1 MRADLQSQD
10 QRLREQSSRCTEE
23 LRALTSLAE
32 STRQW
37 RRSALFSQSV
47 SGTLPTWMDT
57 PQSRTSEDSGLTSD
71 DTNGSRAAPAIEMVA
86 ECPPPP
92 LPRPALMSQS
102 TSALSGSVFKRP
114 PRRPNGTPP
123 TGDSLAASTLTNH
136 STNAATA
143 ASSSAE
149 SSPSWEERP
158 SSKPVPQPRRCPRPM
173 MGAAFLVN
181 RMERDSLN
189 SCAADDDYAGDEDEL
204 FDEINPMDEEEEEEC
219 PSPPTVRK
227 TTAER
232 NPRHY
237 ADYVNLADFVV
248 IRDLEQAADPQRSSL
263 PQYAALIRT
272 RSGQPELPAHRPFM
286 QWEQRLYR
294 TADKCLSVVE
304 PSVDSAST
312 HSPSPKPPLEVGVL
326 RRKER
331 ESGGSA
337 STTPVRRPHLTPPV
351 DCDSGL
357 GRESG
362 HSTGELPP
370 AATPPLGMTKT
381 HAPATAS
388 TDDYALPPDAVVA
401 SPPPRTS
408 AFAMKPPI
416 SSTLPRQIS
425 TRDTLLMSGSPLHQP
440 NALRASLVP
449 SQEPVERS
457 GYLTQMSDNRLRSL
471 KRRFVVL
478 KDGRLDF
485 YRAAKNHLRN
495 EPPASSIPL
504 GDVRSI
510 GRVASKSGGRGFQL
524 ATAHETLRYS
534 AETDRATDEW
544 VNALNQSLRQLTI
557 TELSQRVRPEGELS
571 GWVVRVRNG
580 HQRRVFAA
588 LIGQKLLFFKKAEDK
603 LPCAHVLL
611 QGARICE
618 KSRSSSDEYSGSS
631 DEATAPPDGFAQSGG
646 SSSAG
651 SRPASMAPLN
661 QTAADDFSICIE
673 ADADAP
679 IYLLLKS
686 SEEREKWLYYLRLS
700 SNDPSMRGSPF
711 EVLIQLLMA
720 ESEPLDSPLWED
732 VLMTRPEPRPLE
744 PLTSI
749 EDEPLRRK
757 AVELG
762 VACHLFASVMM
773 RPVAVHY
780 HADLS
785 QNILGMPFEH
795 ECLRNE
801 LFALL
806 IRLTS
811 SDLPFV
817 QQAWKLLA
825 MAIPLYLP
833 RHYAL
838 HWLLKQHLHR
848 WANLNRETSPIAA
861 FCEQLLQKRQRA
873 GDRCEGPSKLEALS
887 ILTRDPSSTTLP
899 FSIPIRLPTGDYQVI
914 EFDGCTEIGQCL
926 SSLCLKLGL
935 RPALLSGYSLYASDP
950 VSEEHPMILLK
961 NKQKLC
967 DCLTAWERRVKDAR
981 CGRVTDDSCT
991 IRLHLR
997 LRHYWSHLIAEE
1009 TPMEKLFLCHR
1020 MAEEIVAD
1028 HLPTSNELAEE
1039 LCALYAQMIHGDY
1052 AQQKPADG
1060 MLDRLF
1066 ERFYP
1071 HRLLGVQNARSLRAN
1086 LRTHWEQLAGVSL
1099 AECVRMI
1106 LAVLR
1111 RWRFFGSYVCR
1122 AHFKL
1127 QPDNQIWIALN
1138 DQGIH
1143 LLSDKQMDVLRSF
1156 PFHRLLNF
1164 GEMAGDFMI
1173 TVSRVL
1179 PPNSHP
1185 EEAARE
1191 RLTFSM
1197 SRECI
1202 EQLTVHLAEFIRCQR
1217 LVYKLSAN

>member
-1 MRADLQSQD
+1 
-10 QRLREQSSRCTEE
+10 
-23 LRALTSLAE
+23 
-32 STRQW
+32 
-37 RRSALFSQSV
+37 
-47 SGTLPTWMDT
+47 
-57 PQSRTSEDSGLTSD
+57 
-71 DTNGSRAAPAIEMVA
+71 
-86 ECPPPP
+86 
-92 LPRPALMSQS
+92 
-102 TSALSGSVFKRP
+102 
-114 PRRPNGTPP
+114 
-123 TGDSLAASTLTNH
+123 
-136 STNAATA
+136 
-143 ASSSAE
+143 
-149 SSPSWEERP
+149 
-158 SSKPVPQPRRCPRPM
+158 
-173 MGAAFLVN
+173 
-181 RMERDSLN
+181 
-189 SCAADDDYAGDEDEL
+189 
-204 FDEINPMDEEEEEEC
+204 
-219 PSPPTVRK
+219 
-227 TTAER
+227 
-232 NPRHY
+232 
-237 ADYVNLADFVV
+237 
-248 IRDLEQAADPQRSSL
+248 
-263 PQYAALIRT
+263 
-272 RSGQPELPAHRPFM
+272 
-286 QWEQRLYR
+286 
-294 TADKCLSVVE
+294 
-304 PSVDSAST
+304 
-312 HSPSPKPPLEVGVL
+312 
-326 RRKER
+326 
-331 ESGGSA
+331 
-337 STTPVRRPHLTPPV
+337 
-351 DCDSGL
+351 
-357 GRESG
+357 
-362 HSTGELPP
+362 
-370 AATPPLGMTKT
+370 MTKT

-388 TDDYALPPDAVVA
+388 ADDYALPPDAVVA

-408 AFAMKPPI
+408 AFAIKPPI
-416 SSTLPRQIS
+416 STTLPRQIS
-425 TRDTLLMSGSPLHQP
+425 TRDTLLMGGSPLHQP
-440 NALRASLVP
+440 NALRASL
-449 SQEPVERS
+449 VERS

-510 GRVASKSGGRGFQL
+510 GRVSSKSGGRGFQL

-580 HQRRVFAA
+580 HQRRVLPPSSGRSF
-588 LIGQKLLFFKKAEDK
+588 LFFKKAEDK

-651 SRPASMAPLN
+651 MRSG
-661 QTAADDFSICIE
+661 
-673 ADADAP
+673 
-679 IYLLLKS
+679 K
-686 SEEREKWLYYLRLS
+686 KWLYYLRLS

-711 EVLIQLLMA
+711 EVMIQRLMA
-720 ESEPLDSPLWED
+720 ENDPLGSPLWED

-887 ILTRDPSSTTLP
+887 ILTRDPFSTNLP

-950 VSEEHPMILLK
+950 
-961 NKQKLC
+961 LC

-1039 LCALYAQMIHGDY
+1039 LCALYAQMLHGDY
-1052 AQQKPADG
+1052 ALQKPADG

-1071 HRLLGVQNARSLRAN
+1071 HRLLAVQNARSLRAN

-1111 RWRFFGSYVCR
+1111 RWRFR
-1122 AHFKL
+1122 L
-1127 QPDNQIWIALN
+1127 PDNQIWIALN

-1185 EEAARE
+1185 EEAACE

-1197 SRECI
+1197 GRECI